1 MSKYTVETLE
11 GCKIIR
17 GEVPLGDMAALMQQA
32 PEGAVMDLRLAS
44 RIGAV
49 MVFGA
54 PAELD
59 RLRARNLPPSPERQ
73 AQVAAARA
81 AGLEPAAVA
90 WVEDGDRGR
99 SSETLF
105 SVLTGVVLRSPQQYA
120 APSDA
125 SDFGRCRQLLEAAP
139 SLLGQFDR
147 MGEVSP
153 EWRGLVQAW
162 SQLSSVMD
170 EEAPEWRSGGGDLT
184 KTNAAMRAALK
195 PAGQAKAGRAP

>member
-32 PEGAVMDLRLAS
+32 PQGAVMDLRLAS
-44 RIGAV
+44 RIGAM

-105 SVLTGVVLRSPQQYA
+105 SVLTGVALRSPQQYA
-120 APSDA
+120 VPSDA
-125 SDFGRCRQLLEAAP
+125 SDFGRCRRLLEAAP
-139 SLLGQFDR
+139 SLMGQIDR

-153 EWRGLVQAW
+153 EGRALVQAW
-162 SQLSSVMD
+162 SQLSLVMD
-170 EEAPEWRSGGGDLT
+170 EEAPNWRSGCGRLS
-184 KTNAAMRAALK
+184 KTNEAMRASLK
-195 PAGQAKAGRAP
+195 PAGRATESMAP

>member
-1 MSKYTVETLE
+1 M
-11 GCKIIR
+11 
-17 GEVPLGDMAALMQQA
+17 
-32 PEGAVMDLRLAS
+32 
-44 RIGAV
+44 

-125 SDFGRCRQLLEAAP
+125 SDFGRCRRLLEAAP

-195 PAGQAKAGRAP
+195 PAGQAKAGMAP